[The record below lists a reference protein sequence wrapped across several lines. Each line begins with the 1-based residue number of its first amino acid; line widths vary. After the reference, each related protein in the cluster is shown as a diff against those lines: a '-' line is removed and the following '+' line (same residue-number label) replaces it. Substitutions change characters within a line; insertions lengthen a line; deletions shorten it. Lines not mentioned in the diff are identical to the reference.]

1 MKQVRFGIVGA
12 GGISNHFHLP
22 ELSQIEE
29 AEIVAISDI
38 KPERAEI
45 TAKKFGIAH
54 WYIDYKEMLEKED
67 LDAVIVATPHP
78 THAKIAIDAIEAH
91 KHVLIQKPMTTNA
104 RDSFLIVEAS
114 RKNPDLK
121 IMVLPFIYYDTPVYD
136 YVKEVLLTGEIGK
149 ICMAEARTSH
159 GGPEKYQAEIANM
172 FGEPVDVWFFSS
184 EKAHGGVLLDLG
196 VYSVTRIVYMLGRA
210 RKVSAFTATLSKASE
225 VDDNS
230 IILIEMEDGTLA
242 LAESS
247 WTQVPGQNTTSLYG
261 DKGTIHINYLGHC
274 IAIYSENIGWSYP
287 NLPKEKE
294 PQHTHRH
301 FIRCI
306 LNNKKPIGT
315 PEEGHHVMQILE
327 AAYVSAKTGK
337 TVTIY

>member
-1 MKQVRFGIVGA
+1 MKMVRFGVVGA

-22 ELSQIEE
+22 ELSQIQE
-29 AEIVAISDI
+29 AEVVAISDI
-38 KPERAEI
+38 KLERAET
-45 TAKKFGIAH
+45 TAKKFGIKR
-54 WYIDYKEMLEKED
+54 WYTNYNEMLEKED
-67 LDAVIVATPHP
+67 LVAVIVATPHP
-78 THAKIAIDAIEAH
+78 THAKITIDAIEAH
-91 KHVLIQKPMTTNA
+91 KHVIIQKPMPTNA
-104 RDSFLIVEAS
+104 RDSLLIVEAS
-114 RKNPDLK
+114 KKNPDLK

-136 YVKEVLLTGEIGK
+136 YVKDVLLNNEIGK

-159 GGPEKYQAEIANM
+159 GGPEKYQAEVANM

-196 VYSVTRIVYMLGRA
+196 VYSVTRLVYLLGRA
-210 RKVSAFTATLSKASE
+210 KKVSAFISTLSKASE
-225 VDDNS
+225 VDDNNVV
-230 IILIEMEDGTLA
+230 LIEMECGTLA
-242 LAESS
+242 FAESS

-261 DKGTIHINYLGHC
+261 EKGTIHINHLGHS
-274 IAIYSENIGWSYP
+274 IAIYRENLGWSYP
-287 NLPKEKE
+287 SLPKEKE

-306 LNNKKPIGT
+306 LNDEKPIGT

-327 AAYVSAKTGK
+327 AAYVSAKRGK